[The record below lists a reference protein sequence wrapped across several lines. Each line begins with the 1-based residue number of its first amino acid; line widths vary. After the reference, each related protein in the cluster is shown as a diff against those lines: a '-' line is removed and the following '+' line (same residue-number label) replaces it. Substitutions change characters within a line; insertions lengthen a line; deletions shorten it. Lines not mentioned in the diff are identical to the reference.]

1 MTAGSV
7 GFSRRTVLGGLAAI
21 GLAPWT
27 AGSAKAA
34 SGLDIRY
41 GWDPSVIAPTE
52 AAFYVAPEGDDAA
65 DGSLARPVRTVQRGV
80 DLLAGLPEGSLSI
93 RQGVYRETVSLDA
106 LRATTEVGYRLHR
119 HGQERVQITAADV
132 LTDWHPCSAEAA
144 ATLGFAAAG
153 VFVARF
159 DRKRLQHG
167 ALHALN
173 LHEAGQ
179 WRSIATDRADMTDP
193 ERSGDPAT
201 YHRGEF
207 LLDPKDH
214 ITAIRDA
221 NLIGRTAA
229 QMRAVRVLLYRRPNL
244 VSSSEI
250 AGFDPATGT
259 MTLADPSNKV
269 ERSAD
274 QPMMLYALQ
283 NAGFALQPGQWIAQS
298 DETGEIAVYLR
309 PMDPANLAD
318 KIEISLRP
326 ACIEFGAAQGVEL
339 FGLEVLRAA
348 GQARLDGICIRR
360 SGNRAEQGSGG
371 DGSGDGGGG
380 KLKILHCRV
389 GENISG
395 GDRGYAAL
403 YLRGARA
410 STLHHTSIGPAR
422 NSFGLFLSDC
432 TDADM
437 RFLHIAGVS
446 KSPARFFGLRQA
458 VLAFSLFEDSAHDA
472 HANKFNF
479 YEGSDLVLVY
489 GVRSRRVGGYA
500 TYQEASRIHFAFC
513 ELDCAPQ
520 SQGRALVSQNR
531 KAGSQQGGA
540 DGSGDPVAGQ
550 TFYYWNNSLL
560 ADPRAAKLA
569 NALVL
574 GPAGSSQHHAFHN
587 NILHGGGFPE
597 IYRGKAEAAY
607 EQRSHNRY
615 TGLSFWQKPRYGW
628 SFGLGEK
635 TIRLGE
641 RPAPDGLDMRPI
653 IAAAIAQLF
662 PGFTDWDV
670 DIDGKPVDWAAAPI
684 GCQA

>member
-7 GFSRRTVLGGLAAI
+7 GFSRRTVLGGLAAV
-21 GLAPWT
+21 GLAPWG
-27 AGSAKAA
+27 AGAA
-34 SGLDIRY
+34 RADSGLDIRY
-41 GWDPSVIAPTE
+41 GWDPDASAPTE
-52 AAFYVAPEGDDAA
+52 ATFYVAPDGDDAA
-65 DGSLARPVRTVQRGV
+65 DGSLTRPVRTVQRGV
-80 DLLAGLPEGSLSI
+80 DLLAGQPEGSLSI
-93 RQGVYRETVSLDA
+93 RQGIYREAVSLDG
-106 LRATTEVGYRLHR
+106 LRATSDVGYRIHR

-132 LTDWHPCSAEAA
+132 LGGWQPCSADEATA
-144 ATLGFAAAG
+144 LGFAPAG

-167 ALHALN
+167 AAHALN
-173 LHEAGQ
+173 LHEAGL

-201 YHRGEF
+201 YHTGEF
-207 LLDPKDH
+207 LLDPQDH
-214 ITAIRDA
+214 ITAIRDTR
-221 NLIGRTAA
+221 LIGRSAA
-229 QMRAVRVLLYRRPNL
+229 QMREVRVLFYRRPNL
-244 VSSSEI
+244 VSSTEI
-250 AGFDPATGT
+250 ADFDPATGT
-259 MTLADPSNKV
+259 MTLAEHSSKV

-274 QPMMLYALQ
+274 TPMMLYALQ
-283 NAGFALQPGQWIAQS
+283 NAGFALQPGQWIVQHNAA
-298 DETGEIAVYLR
+298 DEIAVYLH
-309 PMDPANLAD
+309 PVDPANLAD

-326 ACIEFGAAQGVEL
+326 ACIDFGAAQGVEL

-360 SGNRAEQGSGG
+360 SGDTAKPDS
-371 DGSGDGGGG
+371 GGG

-403 YLRGARA
+403 YLRGARD
-410 STLHHTSIGPAR
+410 STLHHNSIGPAR

-432 TDADM
+432 TNADL

-446 KSPARFFGLRQA
+446 KSPARFFGLRQT
-458 VLAFSLFEDSAHDA
+458 VLAFSLFEDSAYDA

-479 YEGSDLVLVY
+479 YEGSDTVLIY

-560 ADPRAAKLA
+560 ADPGAADLA

-574 GPAGSSQHHAFHN
+574 GPAGSSQSHAFHN
-587 NILHGGGFPE
+587 NILHGGGFPD
-597 IYRGKAEAAY
+597 IYRGKADASFEH
-607 EQRSHNRY
+607 RSHNCY

-635 TIRLGE
+635 TIRIGE
-641 RPAPDGLDMRPI
+641 RPEHEGLDMRPVI
-653 IAAAIAQLF
+653 TRVIAPLF
-662 PGFTDWDV
+662 PGFTDWSL